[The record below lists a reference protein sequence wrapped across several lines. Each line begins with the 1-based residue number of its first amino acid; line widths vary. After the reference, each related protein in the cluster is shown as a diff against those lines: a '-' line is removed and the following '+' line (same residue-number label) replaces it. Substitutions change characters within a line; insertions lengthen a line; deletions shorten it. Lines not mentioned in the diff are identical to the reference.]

1 MSDSSNIA
9 RNFLALGSG
18 EMVSRIIAFGVTIY
32 LARILGA
39 ENYGVIAVAAAVT
52 LYFSKIADFGI
63 EVIGTREVAKLPDS
77 VNHLAS
83 VVMSI
88 RLVFA
93 VSLTGFT
100 ILGAQL
106 FLPEPERTILSIYFF
121 TLIPIAVSTKWIHL
135 GLENARPIGLSRI
148 VGEVLVMGI
157 VLCLV
162 RSSDE
167 LWGVPFAQIAGEFCI
182 AFLLILVL
190 RQRNYKFGFCW
201 DWATALPIFIRASP
215 VLVQTLLWLF
225 IYNSDLIFLRL
236 FRDRES
242 VGYYAAAYTLI
253 CFLANIG
260 FSYGMSLLPTL
271 TRLGAGSA
279 GEKSLYQ
286 TALAHTYAVSLPIS
300 IGGCLL
306 ASKIIIL
313 GFGDG
318 YTNSILA
325 LQILI
330 WCIPLSVL
338 RMVPWAAL
346 IARGHQNVLLK
357 AVLYSVIV
365 NISLNVLLIP
375 RYGITG
381 AATAT
386 VITECLTGVLML
398 KYAAINEL
406 SFTALRRF
414 WRPTVASFIMT
425 VALIVLRQ
433 SNLAISLILGVAIYV
448 LALTVFGGI
457 HLRKW
462 QLPALNV

>member
-1 MSDSSNIA
+1 MRDSSYVT
-9 RNFLALGSG
+9 RNFLALGTG
-18 EMVSRIIAFGVTIY
+18 EIASRLIAFGVTIY

-39 ENYGVIAVAAAVT
+39 ESYGVIAIAVGVT
-52 LYFSKIADFGI
+52 LYFSRIADFGI
-63 EVIGTREVAKLPDS
+63 EVVGTKEIAKFPDS
-77 VNHLAS
+77 INHLVSA
-83 VVMSI
+83 VMSV
-88 RLVFA
+88 RLTFA
-93 VSLTGFT
+93 ALLTCFT

-121 TLIPIAVSTKWIHL
+121 TLIPIAASTKWIHL
-135 GLENARPIGLSRI
+135 GFENARPIGLSRI
-148 VGEVLVMGI
+148 VGEMLVLGI

-162 RSSDE
+162 RSSNE
-167 LWGVPFAQIAGEFCI
+167 LWGVPFAQIAGECCI
-182 AFLLILVL
+182 AFILIMVL
-190 RQRNYKFGFCW
+190 RQQNYKFGFCW

-215 VLVQTLLWLF
+215 ILLQTLLWLF

-271 TRLGAGSA
+271 TRLGAGSS

-286 TALAHTYAVSLPIS
+286 AALAHAYAVSLPIS

-306 ASKIIIL
+306 ASKIVNM

-330 WCIPLSVL
+330 WCIPLSVI

-346 IARGHQNVLLK
+346 IARGRQKLLLK
-357 AVLYSVIV
+357 ATIYSVLV
-365 NISLNVLLIP
+365 NIALNLLLIP
-375 RYGITG
+375 RYGING
-381 AATAT
+381 AAIAT

-398 KYAAINEL
+398 KYAANNEL

-414 WRPTVASFIMT
+414 WRPTVASFFMT

-433 SNLAISLILGVAIYV
+433 SNLAISLIFGAIIYG
-448 LALTVFGGI
+448 LTLTILGGI
-457 HLRKW
+457 RLRKW
-462 QLPALNV
+462 QLPAFNI